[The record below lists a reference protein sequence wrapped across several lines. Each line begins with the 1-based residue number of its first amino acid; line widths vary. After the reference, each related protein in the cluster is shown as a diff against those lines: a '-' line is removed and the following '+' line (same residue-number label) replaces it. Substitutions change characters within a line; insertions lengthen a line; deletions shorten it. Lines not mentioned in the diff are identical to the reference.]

1 MRVCSELRKSL
12 TLFRKLK
19 EVSIVVTHERSKKRA
34 EEEVAG

>member
-1 MRVCSELRKSL
+1 MRVCSELRESL

-19 EVSIVVTHERSKKRA
+19 EVSIVVTYERSKKKA